1 MCRLLGEPT
10 GTSPK
15 FAGMMKGAVEAL
27 LRETGVRLEAGG
39 EGKEG
44 EQGGDYLYPA

>member
-1 MCRLLGEPT
+1 MRTLLGGPT

-15 FAGMMKGAVEAL
+15 FAGAL
-27 LRETGVRLEAGG
+27 ESFLRAKGVRLEAGG

-44 EQGGDYLYPA
+44 EQGNGAYLYPA